1 MLTQEQINLAKK
13 REYFCDSRFISGRI
27 MEYDIRAANI
37 SMLREY
43 GSINDEYYNYMLSVN
58 KEYREEFVG
67 WQIRKEKEEN
77 KEAKSMLEAS
87 ETYRI
92 IYQGI
97 ENAKLQL
104 FEANNIQPNEVIR
117 IANDAV
123 YVNRPYNLAV
133 TKFGNFIEFKQKMVA
148 ETAIKLSPTLV
159 IFCWSD
165 INGLNIELKGISN
178 EAIKQEHSN
187 YILGFIG
194 SVLLTYERAGT
205 VDAIHLI
212 EDFYN
217 DYINRRLPVQF
228 YKELTPK
235 SLYKIINGPYYIS
248 DPPDVN
254 MIDISYNGNLIRE
267 LWKILISK
275 YK

>member
-1 MLTQEQINLAKK
+1 MLTQEQISLAKK
-13 REYFCDSRFISGRI
+13 REYFCNSRFISGRI

-43 GSINDEYYNYMLSVN
+43 GSVNDEYYNYMLSVN

-77 KEAKSMLEAS
+77 KGVKSILEAS

-104 FEANNIQPNEVIR
+104 FEANNIQPEEVIR

-123 YVNRPYNLAV
+123 YINRPYDLEV
-133 TKFGNFIEFKQKMVA
+133 TRFGNFIEFKQKMVA
-148 ETAIKLSPTLV
+148 ETAIKLSPTIV
-159 IFCWSD
+159 IFYWSD

-235 SLYKIINGPYYIS
+235 SLYKVINSPYYIS
-248 DPPDVN
+248 DPPDIN

-267 LWKILISK
+267 LWKILLSK
-275 YK
+275 YR